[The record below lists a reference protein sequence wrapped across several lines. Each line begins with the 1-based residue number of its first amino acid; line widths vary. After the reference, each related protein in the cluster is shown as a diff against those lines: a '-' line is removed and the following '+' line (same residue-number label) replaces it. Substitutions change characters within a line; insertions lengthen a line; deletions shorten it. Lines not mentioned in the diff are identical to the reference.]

1 MLRPQSSR
9 FGTWQADCTRLT
21 DVLLANWCGRR
32 MRKSSAET
40 QPLSVRPTRSNRAC
54 GHPRAGTSRARARG
68 RERET
73 RRTRALGVA
82 QRTPHAARSTPH
94 TMGRPDMSGN
104 ANANAMARYASAGAR
119 QCCGSRTHAS
129 LRALARDSGAARSWF
144 ARARRALARAA
155 RSAIYGGT
163 HRHGSAGR
171 DAQPMPSTHTLAPT
185 VDTRPLAHDRRARS
199 AAGTRP
205 SRPTGARTS
214 AMLRMTH
221 GRFLPVRLHA
231 RTRTRLQHTIAAAT
245 YARRC

>member
-1 MLRPQSSR
+1 
-9 FGTWQADCTRLT
+9 
-21 DVLLANWCGRR
+21 

-54 GHPRAGTSRARARG
+54 GHPRAGTSRARARE
-68 RERET
+68 REREREKKDQGARGGT
-73 RRTRALGVA
+73 AHTARSAYDPAHHGTPRHEWQRQRQRHGQVCVRRRAAVLRA
-82 QRTPHAARSTPH
+82 RARARTPACARSREILDRT
-94 TMGRPDMSGN
+94 
-104 ANANAMARYASAGAR
+104 AR
-119 QCCGSRTHAS
+119 GS
-129 LRALARDSGAARSWF
+129 
-144 ARARRALARAA
+144 RARRARARAA
-155 RSAIYGGT
+155 RSAPYGGT

-199 AAGTRP
+199 EARTRP

-214 AMLRMTH
+214 AMLRMTR
-221 GRFLPVRLHA
+221 GRFLPVRSHA